1 MSGRLGR
8 NRQLLLPIMGLVLMG
23 GLSSCG
29 KPAITSD
36 TTCKDYYTYDSQTR
50 YDAVVRLSVEL
61 HTPDPGN
68 PMWGPNTDYSCG
80 RTPDATLRQIL
91 TPQ

>member
-36 TTCKDYYTYDSQTR
+36 TTCKDYYTYDSQAR
-50 YDAVVRLSVEL
+50 YDAAVRLSVEL